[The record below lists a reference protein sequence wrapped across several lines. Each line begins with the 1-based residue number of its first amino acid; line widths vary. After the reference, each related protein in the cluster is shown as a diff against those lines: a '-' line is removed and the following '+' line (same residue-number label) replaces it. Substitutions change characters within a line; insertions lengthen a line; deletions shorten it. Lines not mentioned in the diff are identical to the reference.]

1 MKELTDEFYQIISG
15 PKKIERL
22 EQMLNDLV
30 LAFDSNDIHAAK
42 MYLLISEEIG

>member
-1 MKELTDEFYQIISG
+1 MKKLTDKFYQIING
-15 PKKIERL
+15 PQKIKQL

-30 LAFDSNDIHAAK
+30 LTFDSNDIHAAK